1 MDTNTIVTALLSAA
15 AFLKEPIR
23 AVASQSLRDVYDAAK
38 FYLKKKVGPD
48 SRNARLLDLATS
60 EPNSPLRHALLPD
73 VAQTAALD
81 QDPDV
86 TRLTETLVAMLG
98 GLGVPRPAQQVTIGG
113 DAENVQVVAGDF
125 IATQRHVTRNAVT
138 PDESHLG
145 AEQVEQVRAL
155 ISDVAGRMA
164 DETGTPNFAAVH
176 RQLQR
181 RFRVS
186 SYLLIPRAS
195 FAEAVSF
202 LKQQR
207 AIHRGTLRRRN
218 PPAYG
223 QDLCRTIY
231 ARARELGWDRDHL
244 CAFAT
249 EHLRLRRP
257 LASLRELGPNQLG
270 MLARMVQR
278 QPNPA

>member
-1 MDTNTIVTALLSAA
+1 METNSIVTALLSAA

-23 AVASQSLRDVYDAAK
+23 AIASQSLRDVYDAAK
-38 FYLKKKVGPD
+38 FYLKKKLGPD
-48 SRNARLLDLATS
+48 SRHAHLLELATS
-60 EPNSPLRHALLPD
+60 EPNSPLSHAMLTD
-73 VAQTAALD
+73 VAKSAALD

-86 TRLTETLVAMLG
+86 RRLTETLVAMLG
-98 GLGVPRPAQQVTIGG
+98 GLGARPNQQVTIGG
-113 DAENVQVVAGDF
+113 NAENVQVVAGDLV
-125 IATQRHVTRNAVT
+125 ATQRHVTRNVVT
-138 PDESHLG
+138 PDASHLDG
-145 AEQVEQVRAL
+145 EQVDQVRVL
-155 ISDVAGRMA
+155 IADVAARMA
-164 DETGTPNFAAVH
+164 DESGTPNFAAVH

-195 FAEAVSF
+195 FEAAVSF

-207 AIHRGTLRRRN
+207 AIHRRGLRRRN

-223 QDLCRTIY
+223 QDLCRAIY

-244 CAFAT
+244 CAFAS

-270 MLARMVQR
+270 MLASMVQR
-278 QPNPA
+278 QHAPA